1 MLKFIGIGDAFS
13 TSLGNCSGFYKKD
26 NRLIIIDCGE
36 TIFER
41 IKNNNLL
48 EGINKVDIIITHF
61 HSDHVG
67 SLGTLLFYLDMLEIN
82 DKRVIYPN
90 SKDMNTLLH
99 LFGVEECT
107 YQVLTPKD
115 VSDFHIEEVKQE
127 YCDIDAFGY
136 LMNID
141 DENIYYSGDTKSID
155 ERVLNKLFNNELDHF
170 YQDVRIEEND
180 WHMSLG
186 KLNRLVPYEYRNK
199 IECMH
204 LNENLDKSILES
216 NGYRLVKEYR
226 KE

>member
-127 YCDIDAFGY
+127 HCDIDAFGY